1 MFGIKIIK
9 DFEYNQLIKC
19 QKDFNSTT
27 NELREEIYQLAK
39 DNASLRVQLN
49 KMIMDVHRE
58 NQKEN
63 ISSLSNLHDLCIIKN
78 KNYLCDKCKFVN
90 TDCKKL
96 EFANQTI
103 CVCGKSDIE
112 LYK

>member
-1 MFGIKIIK
+1 MFGFRIIK
-9 DFEYNQLIKC
+9 EWDYKRFLKLEKER
-19 QKDFNSTT
+19 DEME
-27 NELREEIYQLAK
+27 NELREEIYQLSK
-39 DNASLRVQLN
+39 DNGSLREQLN
-49 KMIMDVHRE
+49 EMIKAVH
-58 NQKEN
+58 KAN
-63 ISSLSNLHDLCIIKN
+63 IKHEDHSLSYLNNLCIIKSV
-78 KNYLCDKCKFVN
+78 KYKCDKCKFVN